1 MKKWLGLLLAVTLL
15 FTFMATYGN
24 RESIVVCSS
33 MEQFRSDAMQEQLN
47 EKFPDKNIIVTYMPT
62 GKASAKVFSEGKN
75 TEIDILVGLETGYL
89 SKLTETLADI
99 EGISTIPYLDEFT
112 PANNRNKWI
121 TWEKFAGAIVVNRT
135 VLDKYGLEA
144 PKTYS
149 DLLKPEY
156 KDLIA
161 MPDPKSSGTGYF
173 FYKSWVNSMGQE
185 AALEYVDLL
194 HENIKQF
201 TESGSGPIKM
211 LKQGEI
217 AIGLGMTF
225 QAVTEINK
233 GQPFEIIFPTEG
245 SPYSLTGAAMIS
257 GREENETIRQ
267 VFEFIVNEFFVYDK
281 ENYSPE
287 TIYHNQTN
295 LIENYP
301 ENVRYADMQGI
312 QDEQEKERLLSLWKY

>member
-89 SKLTETLADI
+89 SKLTDTLADI

-233 GQPFEIIFPTEG
+233 GQPFEIIFPKEG
-245 SPYSLTGAAMIS
+245 SPYSLTGAAMVS